1 MMCDN
6 LNDEK
11 KKENS
16 KRENKCNNLDDMKK
30 NS

>member
-1 MMCDN
+1 MCDN
-6 LNDEK
+6 LKDEKK

-16 KRENKCNNLDDMKK
+16 ERENKCNNLDDMKK